1 MGDTVVIIGG
11 NGKTGGRVAAGLAER
26 GMAARFVSRSTLVP
40 FDWENPESWAPAL
53 NGADRAYVTFQ
64 PDLAVEGADAAID
77 RLARLA
83 REAGLKQMVLL
94 SGRGEPGAQR
104 AEAALQELG
113 LPWNVVR
120 ASWFNQN
127 FSEGYLLG
135 SILSGELALPAGPVP
150 EPFIDADDIAD
161 VAVAALTDP
170 GRVGQ
175 LFEVTG
181 PRSLTFAEAVD
192 EIAQVSGRDIRFRQ
206 VSPQAF
212 AELMQDHTPQEVIDL
227 LLDLFTM
234 VLDGRNSAPVPGVE
248 QALGRP
254 ACDFTDYA
262 RRIAATGLWNG

>member
-104 AEAALQELG
+104 AEAALQIG
-113 LPWNVVR
+113 
-120 ASWFNQN
+120 
-127 FSEGYLLG
+127 
-135 SILSGELALPAGPVP
+135 
-150 EPFIDADDIAD
+150 
-161 VAVAALTDP
+161 AALERRA
-170 GRVGQ
+170 GKLVQSELFRRLSAGQ
-175 LFEVTG
+175 YPVRRTG
-181 PRSLTFAEAVD
+181 P
-192 EIAQVSGRDIRFRQ
+192 
-206 VSPQAF
+206 
-212 AELMQDHTPQEVIDL
+212 
-227 LLDLFTM
+227 
-234 VLDGRNSAPVPGVE
+234 
-248 QALGRP
+248 
-254 ACDFTDYA
+254 A
-262 RRIAATGLWNG
+262 RRPGTRTLYRCR